1 MALLVKIYND
11 LKKDFL
17 IFIYLYK
24 RLRKEGLNKQD
35 ITVLVKNQQDL
46 KFMERR
52 VDLYSD
58 FIRRQQLQKQ
68 NLEQEIDRLQSK
80 IKTMKPNINLNKVN
94 QIKR

>member
-1 MALLVKIYND
+1 MI
-11 LKKDFL
+11 FHCSF
-17 IFIYLYK
+17 IFIRVK
-24 RLRKEGLNKQD
+24 KEGLDKQD
-35 ITVLVKNQQDL
+35 ISILVKSQQEL
-46 KFMERR
+46 KSMERR

-58 FIRRQQLQKQ
+58 FIRGQQLQKQ